1 MYLPFAIVA
10 LFSFSKKIK
19 DVVLA
24 FRRQDAAQVK
34 VHSLFLFLMVVVV
47 AVVYKFSFRAY

>member
-1 MYLPFAIVA
+1 MSLMYLPFAIVA

-24 FRRQDAAQVK
+24 FRRQDVAQLK
-34 VHSLFLFLMVVVV
+34 MHSSFLFLMSVVV
-47 AVVYKFSFRAY
+47 AVVYKFL

>member
-1 MYLPFAIVA
+1 MSLMYLPFAIVA

-47 AVVYKFSFRAY
+47 AVVYKFL